1 MVDICPKCG
10 LIKEICSCDI
20 LEKEETQ
27 RIRAYATKKK
37 FRKLVT
43 IVEGIDKSKIEETGR
58 ELKQK
63 LACGGTVKEGVIIL
77 QGDQRKNLRKA
88 LVNYG
93 YPESSIT
100 VLEGLQ

>member
-1 MVDICPKCG
+1 MVDICQKCG

-27 RIRAYATKKK
+27 RIRVYATKKK
-37 FRKLVT
+37 FKKLVT
-43 IVEGIDKSKIEETGR
+43 IVEGIDKSKLEETGR

-63 LACGGTVKEGVIIL
+63 LACGGTVKDGVIVL
-77 QGDQRKNLRKA
+77 QGDQRKNIKKS
-88 LVNYG
+88 LVNFG